1 MSVSD
6 LKHKSKAQLNNLLR
20 EKREKLC
27 RLRFNLVSG
36 KLRNFR
42 EIRKTKK
49 EIARILTLLRES
61 RK

>member
-1 MSVSD
+1 MSVSN

-20 EKREKLC
+20 EKREKL
-27 RLRFNLVSG
+27 RQLRFDLVSG

-61 RK
+61 RE